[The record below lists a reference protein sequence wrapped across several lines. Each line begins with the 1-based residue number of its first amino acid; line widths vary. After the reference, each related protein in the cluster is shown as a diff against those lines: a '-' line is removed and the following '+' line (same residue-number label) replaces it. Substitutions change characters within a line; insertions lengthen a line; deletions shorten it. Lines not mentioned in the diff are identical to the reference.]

1 MLKEFGADI
10 DVISPDLCTELD
22 EMARQR
28 TVRTHRRPYRRG
40 DLESAVVVIA
50 ATDDSVA
57 NEQVADEAHER
68 GILVNVVDVPRLS
81 SFVVPSYVRR
91 GALTLAVSTS
101 GKSPALARK
110 IKTGLQDV
118 FGPEYG
124 ELVDMVAEVRL
135 ELKASGTEV
144 PHDDW
149 QEALD
154 LDTLLGLLRA
164 GRHEQ
169 DRQELLDR
177 LGRDS

>member
-1 MLKEFGADI
+1 
-10 DVISPDLCTELD
+10 
-22 EMARQR
+22 
-28 TVRTHRRPYRRG
+28 
-40 DLESAVVVIA
+40 VVVIA

-169 DRQELLDR
+169 ARQELLDR